1 MLMNDYVFLQNR
13 KKYILWTKMHLIH
26 SFGPV
31 SKGLV
36 PVFDHFEI
44 IIFEKKIVRRS
55 YFFGKKSRRTTN
67 QIGVALC
74 TFCISSYAESALEK

>member
-1 MLMNDYVFLQNR
+1 MNKYLLMLMNEYVSLKIEKR
-13 KKYILWTKMHLIH
+13 SILWTKMHFIH

-44 IIFEKKIVRRS
+44 IIF
-55 YFFGKKSRRTTN
+55 
-67 QIGVALC
+67 
-74 TFCISSYAESALEK
+74 